1 MIRIARQHG
10 FEIRTATFGEARVSE
25 RSRTEPVGSTTA
37 SGCIWCEIRG
47 QRVLFI
53 DMTQTAAEQIVGI
66 REIIET
72 TSSVR
77 PYSAAG

>member
-10 FEIRTATFGEARVSE
+10 FEIRTATFGEATAND
-25 RSRTEPVGSTTA
+25 RSRTEPIGSTAA

-47 QRVLFI
+47 QRILFI

-66 REIIET
+66 REILET